1 MRTQPGKHVCVR
13 QAICFQ
19 CFQAGL
25 ERTRA
30 RRQAWA
36 QRALPFEAPIT
47 RLTPREVAH
56 RRQMLEHLSNT
67 ARRA

>member
-1 MRTQPGKHVCVR
+1 MPKERAEHICAS

-19 CFQAGL
+19 CFRAGV

-36 QRALPFEAPIT
+36 QRSLPFEAPVT

-56 RRQMLEHLSNT
+56 RQRMLDHLAQ
-67 ARRA
+67 AR

>member
-1 MRTQPGKHVCVR
+1 MRKERAEHICAS

-19 CFQAGL
+19 CFKAGA

-36 QRALPFEAPIT
+36 QRSLPFDTAPSG
-47 RLTPREVAH
+47 LTSREVAH
-56 RRQMLEHLSNT
+56 RQRMLDHLAR